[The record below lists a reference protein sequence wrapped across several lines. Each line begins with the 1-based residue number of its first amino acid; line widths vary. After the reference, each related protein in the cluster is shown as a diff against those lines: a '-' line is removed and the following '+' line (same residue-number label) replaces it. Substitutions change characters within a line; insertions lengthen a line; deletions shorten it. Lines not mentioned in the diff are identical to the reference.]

1 MKNSSYILFAFTLIT
16 SILLVSCDKD
26 DDNSDKDNTCTEC
39 SDNSAQ
45 VRLAIQNDGYTETEV
60 NPIQKEE
67 CYFEEWDK
75 NLMTPVYGLLE
86 YYDANGM
93 WVASIDFGVGTC
105 DNQAT
110 KSWDTSVFSDNP
122 EGSLEFSIFE

>member
-1 MKNSSYILFAFTLIT
+1 MKSSSYILFAFTLIA
-16 SILLVSCDKD
+16 SILLVSCDKESD
-26 DDNSDKDNTCTEC
+26 SSDKNNTCTEC

-45 VRLAIQNDGYTETEV
+45 VRLAIQNDGYTEIEV

-67 CYFEEWDK
+67 YFEEWDK
-75 NLMTPVYGLLE
+75 SLMTPVYGLFE
-86 YYDANGM
+86 YYNADGM
-93 WVASIDFGVGTC
+93 WVASIDYGDGTC

-110 KSWDTSVFSDNP
+110 KSWDTSVFPDNP